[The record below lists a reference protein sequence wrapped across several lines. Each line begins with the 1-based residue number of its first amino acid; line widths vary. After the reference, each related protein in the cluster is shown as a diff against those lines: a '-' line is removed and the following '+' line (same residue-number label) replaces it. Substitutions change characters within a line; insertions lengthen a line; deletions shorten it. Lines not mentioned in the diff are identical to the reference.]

1 MLTKITSAADRMMG
15 SWIVA
20 AALLVLLAVA
30 SITSEGNDPLAGM
43 TEGALAAADEP
54 AQPAFSPLGTL
65 AALAETVD
73 VAVVDLSEFTPP
85 EN

>member
-20 AALLVLLAVA
+20 AVLLVLLAVA
-30 SITSEGNDPLAGM
+30 SVTAEGNDPLAGM
-43 TEGALAAADEP
+43 GAGMNEGALAASDEP
-54 AQPAFSPLGTL
+54 AQPALDASSETL
-65 AALAETVD
+65 E
-73 VAVVDLSEFTPP
+73 VAVVDLNAFTPP